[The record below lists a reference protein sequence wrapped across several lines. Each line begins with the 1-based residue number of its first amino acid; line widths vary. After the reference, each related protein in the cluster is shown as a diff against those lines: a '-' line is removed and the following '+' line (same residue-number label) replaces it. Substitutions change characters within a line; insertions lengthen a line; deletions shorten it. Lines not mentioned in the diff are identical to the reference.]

1 MENNDIVYFVE
12 EVFTNYDESEKEI
25 INYSVVLL
33 RTINAEVE
41 ENSNNEN
48 DFIICNNDKK
58 QIALTRKGLYFKY
71 FSSQN

>member
-1 MENNDIVYFVE
+1 MENNNIVYFVE

-25 INYSVVLL
+25 INYSVLLL
-33 RTINAEVE
+33 RTNEAE

-48 DFIICNNDKK
+48 NFIICNNDKK

>member
-1 MENNDIVYFVE
+1 MDNNDIIYFVE

-25 INYSVVLL
+25 INYSVLLL
-33 RTINAEVE
+33 RTNEAE

-48 DFIICNNDKK
+48 NFIICNNDKK

>member
-1 MENNDIVYFVE
+1 MDNNDIIYFVE
-12 EVFTNYDESEKEI
+12 EVFTNYDVSEKEI
-25 INYSVVLL
+25 INYSVLLL
-33 RTINAEVE
+33 RTNEAE

-48 DFIICNNDKK
+48 NFIICNNDKK